1 MTISKRKKVNKY
13 RAHTTHGGGSRKKRR
28 GAGSRGGR
36 GNAGTGKRAGHKKA
50 GRLTIFGK
58 KGFLPRR
65 SSTSTSTKAINLN
78 YFTSDKIKKLVSQGK
93 VAEQSGYY
101 SIDLS
106 KLGFNK
112 LLGAGKVSLK
122 LKITVREFSAKAAE
136 KIKQAGGEI
145 VAKKSINESIPEIKK
160 ESSDEEKKQD

>member
-1 MTISKRKKVNKY
+1 
-13 RAHTTHGGGSRKKRR
+13 
-28 GAGSRGGR
+28 
-36 GNAGTGKRAGHKKA
+36 
-50 GRLTIFGK
+50 
-58 KGFLPRR
+58 
-65 SSTSTSTKAINLN
+65 
-78 YFTSDKIKKLVSQGK
+78 IKKLVSQGK

>member
-1 MTISKRKKVNKY
+1 MTTSKSKKVNKY

-65 SSTSTSTKAINLN
+65 NTFLIKAVNLN
-78 YFTSDKIKKLVSQGK
+78 YFTSNKINQLVSQGK

-101 SIDLS
+101 TVDLS

-112 LLGAGKVSLK
+112 LLGAGNISLK
-122 LKITVREFSAKAAE
+122 LKITAQEVSAKAAKKVE
-136 KIKQAGGEI
+136 QAGGEI
-145 VAKKSINESIPEIKK
+145 ISSEATEQVTKSAETNEENK
-160 ESSDEEKKQD
+160 E